1 MDTSLKARGI
11 LIIIII
17 VAAGFFLY
25 PPQDKI
31 NLGLDLR
38 GGSHLVFQVET
49 DQALEAETET
59 DAERFVSYLAD
70 EDITASYEQTGRSS
84 FSIVDIAAGQAN
96 QAERLA
102 RDFFQTWEVDRSGDT
117 LAIERTTQL
126 EASMRNQAV
135 QQAVETI
142 RNRVDEFGVAEPAI
156 VPTGDRIVVQLPGVD
171 DPERVKSLIKNTAF
185 LEFRLVSDG
194 SGPANSRAELIE
206 FFGGRIP
213 DDVEVFPEVIEDMN
227 GIAVGERFWALERDR
242 VITGRDLRTAR
253 PSTGQLGEP
262 VVSFTLGVDG
272 ARTFGEV
279 TGSSVGRF
287 LAIVLDGK
295 LITAPRINSR
305 ITTDGLIEGGFSLQE
320 ANDLSLVLRS
330 GALPAA
336 LTLLEERSVGPSL
349 GLDSIERGQRAGLIG
364 GIMVVFTMLAFYRF
378 SGINAVVALVLNVVL
393 IFGALSLFK
402 VVGVGATLTLPGIA
416 GIILTIGMAVDANV
430 LIFERIKEELRS
442 NRTVKAA
449 VDSGFGKALSSILDA
464 NITTLIAAMFLFSF
478 GTGPIRGFA
487 VTLSIG
493 ILASLF
499 TAVFISRWLFDLYL
513 SRRQRVESLSI

>member
-11 LIIIII
+11 LILIVL
-17 VAAGFFLY
+17 VAAGIFLY
-25 PPQDKI
+25 PPQEKI

-49 DQALEAETET
+49 DQALATETET
-59 DAERFVSYLAD
+59 DAERFVSYLGEKDVKASFRQTGESSFEINDIQAGKAD
-70 EDITASYEQTGRSS
+70 E
-84 FSIVDIAAGQAN
+84 
-96 QAERLA
+96 AERLA
-102 RDFFQTWEVDRSGDT
+102 RDFFQSWNIDRTGAG
-117 LAIERTTQL
+117 LALERSQQQNVT
-126 EASMRNQAV
+126 MRNQAV

-142 RNRVDEFGVAEPAI
+142 RNRVDEFGVSEPAI

-171 DPERVKSLIKNTAF
+171 DPERVKELIKNTAF
-185 LEFRLVSDG
+185 LEFRLVAEG
-194 SGPANSRAELIE
+194 SNRASSRGELIE
-206 FFGGRIP
+206 FYGGRIP
-213 DDVEVFPEVIEDMN
+213 DDVEVFPETVKDAN
-227 GIAVGERFWALERDR
+227 DIAVGENFWALERNR

-262 VVSFTLGVDG
+262 VVSFSLGLDG
-272 ARTFGEV
+272 ARIFGEV
-279 TGSSVGRF
+279 TGNNVGRS

-305 ITTDGLIEGGFSLQE
+305 ITSDGIIEGNFSIQE
-320 ANDLSLVLRS
+320 ATDLSLVLRS

-349 GLDSIERGQRAGLIG
+349 GLDSIERSERAGLIG
-364 GIMVVFTMLAFYRF
+364 GLLVVLTMLVFYRF
-378 SGINAVVALVLNVVL
+378 SGINAVVALALNVV
-393 IFGALSLFK
+393 FVFSALALF
-402 VVGVGATLTLPGIA
+402 GATLTLPGIA

-430 LIFERIKEELRS
+430 LIFERIKEELGAS
-442 NRTVKAA
+442 RTVKAA
-449 VDSGFGKALSSILDA
+449 VESGFGKALSSIMDA
-464 NITTLIAAMFLFSF
+464 NMTTLIAAMFLFTF

-487 VTLSIG
+487 VTLSVG

-499 TAVFISRWLFDLYL
+499 TAIFVSRWLFDLYL